1 MNDDLGTPSAVATI
15 FDLVH
20 EINVRNSKSQGITEG
35 VNLLK
40 DLLNILGFDTEYNK
54 LEDKDIIDLLEKRNN
69 FRIEKK
75 YDQAD
80 KIRDK
85 LLDLG
90 IEILD
95 SKDGSTYRKILNLTF
110 RTATPTNITIRIM
123 VNLKRICSM
132 PLLDLNDPSD

>member
-1 MNDDLGTPSAVATI
+1 MTLFKFNCPEDFNWSYSTFSKLDNRPS
-15 FDLVH
+15 
-20 EINVRNSKSQGITEG
+20 N
-35 VNLLK
+35 
-40 DLLNILGFDTEYNK
+40 NK

-80 KIRDK
+80 KIRDQ

-95 SKDGSTYRKILNLTF
+95 SKDGSTYRKI
-110 RTATPTNITIRIM
+110 
-123 VNLKRICSM
+123 
-132 PLLDLNDPSD
+132 